1 MSWAGFGRFGHM
13 SVFRRHSTP
22 PYRDA
27 PQTNRSLTSACTGY
41 TTQLSYYNGKVFE
54 FTREFAFNT
63 SVFSNMNI
71 AGILEALIPVCGGIY
86 GTLLGFKRIKPRNLN
101 PRAAALVAQLRW
113 LGPLV
118 ILFGL
123 SLLWQTNIDKRP
135 SVEEIVRGMR
145 QKVTLPVAV
154 DEVTRLDAFDHEGQ
168 RIIYRMTI
176 TKPPQTESERDALIA
191 AMRQLLR
198 SQGCK
203 DENYQRLFQQDIAV
217 EIVYTIGDTRY
228 PGILVTRADCD
239 RS

>member
-1 MSWAGFGRFGHM
+1 
-13 SVFRRHSTP
+13 
-22 PYRDA
+22 
-27 PQTNRSLTSACTGY
+27 
-41 TTQLSYYNGKVFE
+41 
-54 FTREFAFNT
+54 
-63 SVFSNMNI
+63 MNI

-123 SLLWQTNIDKRP
+123 WLLWQTNIDKRP
-135 SVEEIVRGMR
+135 NVEEIVRGMR

-154 DEVTRLDAFDHEGQ
+154 DEATRLDAFDHEGQ

-176 TKPPQTESERDALIA
+176 TKPPQTEAERDALIA
-191 AMRQLLR
+191 AMRQLVR

-203 DENYQRLFQQDIAV
+203 NENYQRLLRQDITL
-217 EIVYTIGDTRY
+217 EIVYTIGDMQY
-228 PGILVTRADCD
+228 PGILMTPADCG
-239 RS
+239 RANNRL